1 MSNTRIPYALSDHLS
16 PLAPL
21 DGRPVLVHVVVNI
34 EHWSFDAPMPRK
46 LLASPHGRDHVPDL
60 PNYSWVEYGMR
71 AGLPRLLRAL
81 ATRGL
86 PASASINAAVVDAYP
101 AAAAAVTAAGWE
113 LVGHGVTQRSLPG
126 SPDEAAVITESLAR
140 LEAFSGTRP
149 RGWLGPGLAETA
161 RTPDLLSAAGVEYV
175 FDWVIDDVPLWLHA
189 QPRPLVA
196 LPYALELNDSI
207 LYAAQWYG
215 ADEFE
220 RRVAATLA
228 VAEAEAQRSATVI
241 TLGLHPH
248 LMGVRHRIGAF
259 ERALDR
265 LLASPHTVFTTGRR
279 MFEWYT
285 AQCPAPGGS

>member
-1 MSNTRIPYALSDHLS
+1 MSNTRIAYELSDRLP
-16 PLAPL
+16 PLVPL
-21 DGRPVLVHVVVNI
+21 DGRAVLVHVVVNI

-46 LLASPHGRDHVPDL
+46 LLISPHGRDDVPDL

-86 PASASINAAVVDAYP
+86 PASASLNASVIDAYP
-101 AAAAAVTAAGWE
+101 AAAEAVTAAGWE

-126 SPDEAAVITESLAR
+126 SPDEAAVIADSLAR

-149 RGWLGPGLAETA
+149 RGWLGPGLAETI
-161 RTPDLLSAAGVEYV
+161 RTPDLLAAAGIEYV
-175 FDWVIDDVPLWLHA
+175 FDWVIDDIPVWLHA

-196 LPYALELNDSI
+196 LPYTLELNDSI
-207 LYAAQWYG
+207 LYAAQWYE

-228 VAEAEAQRSATVI
+228 VAESEAERSATVI

-248 LMGVRHRIGAF
+248 LIGVRHRIGAL
-259 ERALDR
+259 ERTLDR
-265 LLASPHTVFTTGRR
+265 LLASPHTTFTTGRR

>member
-1 MSNTRIPYALSDHLS
+1 MSNTRIPYELSDHL
-16 PLAPL
+16 PRLTPL
-21 DGRPVLVHVVVNI
+21 DGRPVLVHIVVNV

-46 LLASPHGRDHVPDL
+46 LLTSPHGRDDVPDL

-86 PASASINAAVVDAYP
+86 PASASLNASVIDAYP
-101 AAAAAVTAAGWE
+101 AAAEAVTAAGWE
-113 LVGHGVTQRSLPG
+113 LVGHGVTQRSLPS
-126 SPDEAAVITESLAR
+126 SPDEAAVIADSLGR

-149 RGWLGPGLAETA
+149 RGWLGPGLAETLT
-161 RTPDLLSAAGVEYV
+161 TPDLLAAAGIEYV
-175 FDWVIDDVPLWLHA
+175 FDWVIDDIPVWLHA

-196 LPYALELNDSI
+196 LPYTLELNDSI
-207 LYAAQWYG
+207 LYAAQWYD

-220 RRVAATLA
+220 RRVAAALA
-228 VAEAEAQRSATVI
+228 VAESEAQRSATVI

-248 LMGVRHRIGAF
+248 LIGVRHRIGAL
-259 ERALDR
+259 ERTLDR